1 MIARSLSIGQ
11 LALIYSGFRPKKPAL
26 SVAAI
31 LLFAIISGGCIGSN
45 QQADRQ
51 IAPVY
56 DSKTGRLQLLE
67 FDSNG
72 NGRVDTWSYM
82 DGQRVVRIEID
93 QNEDGK
99 VDRWEY
105 YDAQKRLTKVGFSR
119 GDTGKADA
127 WSYSGADGTVATL
140 ELAGKDGR
148 IARTEHYEHEQLV
161 SAEEDTDGDGRV
173 DKWETYG
180 IGRLLTVSFD
190 TLHRGTPERRLV
202 YAADGSARV
211 ESLAP

>member
-1 MIARSLSIGQ
+1 MAFTITEVGC
-11 LALIYSGFRPKKPAL
+11 
-26 SVAAI
+26 
-31 LLFAIISGGCIGSN
+31 GGSSK
-45 QQADRQ
+45 QVTRQ
-51 IAPVY
+51 MAPVY

-105 YDAQKRLTKVGFSR
+105 YDEQKHLTKIGSSR

-127 WSYSGADGTVATL
+127 WSYVGADGTVATV
-140 ELAGKDGR
+140 ELAGKDGK

-161 SAEEDTDGDGRV
+161 SAEEDTDGDGQI

-180 IGRLLTVSFD
+180 GGRLLTVSFD
-190 TLHRGTPERRLV
+190 TRHRGAPERRLV

-211 ESLAP
+211 ESIAP